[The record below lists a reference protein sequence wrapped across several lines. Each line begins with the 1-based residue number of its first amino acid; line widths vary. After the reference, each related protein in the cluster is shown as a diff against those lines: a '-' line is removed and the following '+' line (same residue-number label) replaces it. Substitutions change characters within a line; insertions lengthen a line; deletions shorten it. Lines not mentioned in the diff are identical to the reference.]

1 MVSFFNLLS
10 LLLPFCFSCLL
21 AEKSSGRT
29 KEGIVFACCLSVVW
43 FGSGISD
50 FHTVLFFFFWCVELG
65 VSEFDGLVMNWWLR
79 WEFKEIGF
87 N

>member
-1 MVSFFNLLS
+1 M
-10 LLLPFCFSCLL
+10 
-21 AEKSSGRT
+21 
-29 KEGIVFACCLSVVW
+29 W
-43 FGSGISD
+43 FGSEAELAT
-50 FHTVLFFFFWCVELG
+50 FMLFCFFFWCVELS